1 MANEWSRA
9 KRLLC
14 VRLDSLG
21 DVLMTTPAIR
31 AVKRSGPGRRVTLLT
46 SPVGVE
52 AAGLVPEVDE
62 VLPYGAPWMKATAP
76 RLDGQADRAMIEL
89 LRAHR
94 FDAAIIFTVYSQN
107 PLPLRLAHYLADI
120 PLPPAPLPRKPV
132 PTPHPL
138 GAGENPK
145 AASGMKCG
153 ASSTSSPASGSGRR
167 TSASPCASPSE
178 RVARPSASWALGLEP
193 GGRWVIIHPGA
204 TAPSRRYP
212 RRASPRSRARL
223 ALEDGL
229 QIVFTGSACE
239 RELVEGIRAAMGV
252 PSHSLVARLDLAG
265 LAALL
270 SVAPLLVANNTGP
283 VHVAAAVGT
292 PWWICTR

>member
-89 LRAHR
+89 LRAPVRRGHHLHR
-94 FDAAIIFTVYSQN
+94 LQ
-107 PLPLRLAHYLADI
+107 PEP
-120 PLPPAPLPRKPV
+120 
-132 PTPHPL
+132 
-138 GAGENPK
+138 
-145 AASGMKCG
+145 
-153 ASSTSSPASGSGRR
+153 
-167 TSASPCASPSE
+167 
-178 RVARPSASWALGLEP
+178 VARPPCSVTWPTSPSALAYRENPYQLLTH
-193 GGRWVIIHPGA
+193 WVPEE
-204 TAPSRRYP
+204 RR
-212 RRASPRSRARL
+212 RRRPA
-223 ALEDGL
+223 
-229 QIVFTGSACE
+229 
-239 RELVEGIRAAMGV
+239 
-252 PSHSLVARLDLAG
+252 
-265 LAALL
+265 
-270 SVAPLLVANNTGP
+270 
-283 VHVAAAVGT
+283 
-292 PWWICTR
+292 